1 MKKFVLLPLFAL
13 TISVLS
19 YAVADAG
26 DFVVN
31 RQAAKRFATMP
42 EDGAFPEGIT
52 VNPANGD
59 IYVGTFNG
67 ADSKIFLF
75 NKQGKLIAQTGVL
88 GAGILGLAFG
98 PDEMIYYCAI
108 GEPSQI
114 QRIDASLDGSP
125 EVVADVPLIPPNVAA
140 GPNDL
145 TFNIHD
151 DLFFSDSF
159 QGAIFRIEDPA
170 NNCPGCLVISVI

>member
-75 NKQGKLIAQTGVL
+75 NKQGSSLRRREYLALESLASPLVL
-88 GAGILGLAFG
+88 
-98 PDEMIYYCAI
+98 
-108 GEPSQI
+108 
-114 QRIDASLDGSP
+114 
-125 EVVADVPLIPPNVAA
+125 
-140 GPNDL
+140 
-145 TFNIHD
+145 TK
-151 DLFFSDSF
+151 
-159 QGAIFRIEDPA
+159 
-170 NNCPGCLVISVI
+170 